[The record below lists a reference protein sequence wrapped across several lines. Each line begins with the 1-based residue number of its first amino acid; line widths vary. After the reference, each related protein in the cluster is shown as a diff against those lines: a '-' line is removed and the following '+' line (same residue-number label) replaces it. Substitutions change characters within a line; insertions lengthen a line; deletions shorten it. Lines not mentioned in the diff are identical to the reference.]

1 MGLTFPDPEAVIL
14 HTSPLDIVSRP
25 DETGGIMKHSV
36 DHGLGIEKAK
46 TVAEAAWASYSE
58 KYSEYSPSC
67 TWDTEHKATIAF
79 AVMGKTLKGVLE
91 VSASAID
98 LELDV
103 PFMMRPFKKV
113 ALGVIEKEIRKWIA
127 KSEAGTL

>member
-1 MGLTFPDPEAVIL
+1 
-14 HTSPLDIVSRP
+14 
-25 DETGGIMKHSV
+25 MKHSV
-36 DHGLGIEKAK
+36 EHSLGIEKAK

-67 TWDTEHKATIAF
+67 AWETEHKANIGF
-79 AVMGKTLKGVLE
+79 AVMGKTLNGVLE
-91 VSASAID
+91 VSASDIG

-103 PFMMRPFKKV
+103 PFVMRPFKKM

-127 KSEAGTL
+127 KVEAGTV